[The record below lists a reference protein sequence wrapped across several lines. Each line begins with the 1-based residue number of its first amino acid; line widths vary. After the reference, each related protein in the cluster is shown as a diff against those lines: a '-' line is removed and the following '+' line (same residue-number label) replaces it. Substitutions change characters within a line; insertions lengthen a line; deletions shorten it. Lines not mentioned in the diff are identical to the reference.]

1 METARR
7 ARKAET
13 PKQTSCHLTLRAP
26 HFYPDHFVQT
36 AAWRNGVRRRRAE
49 PVARGWRAFCAYPGN
64 RAQPK
69 TVFAPQ
75 RGAETSV
82 SCNLLVVS
90 NVFNAFKETSVCLPV
105 GSSHPAGVRKTTLK

>member
-1 METARR
+1 MTVSLLPPAQGR
-7 ARKAET
+7 ALE
-13 PKQTSCHLTLRAP
+13 
-26 HFYPDHFVQT
+26 FGHFVQT
-36 AAWRNGVRRRRAE
+36 AAWRDGVRRRRAE

-82 SCNLLVVS
+82 SCNLLLS
-90 NVFNAFKETSVCLPV
+90 RM
-105 GSSHPAGVRKTTLK
+105 SSMPSKKRLFVYLLGLRTPLGCERQH

>member
-26 HFYPDHFVQT
+26 HFYPDHFVET
-36 AAWRNGVRRRRAE
+36 AAWGHRARRRRAE
-49 PVARGWRAFCAYPGN
+49 LVARGWRAFCAYPGN
-64 RAQPK
+64 RTNQKQCSRPGGARRQ
-69 TVFAPQ
+69 AL
-75 RGAETSV
+75 RGP
-82 SCNLLVVS
+82 LLVVS
-90 NVFNAFKETSVCLPV
+90 NVFNETFVCLPV